1 MPISKLKAMPAFRV
15 DAPRQIRHAIALFT
29 IVWLIEV
36 GFAVW
41 LVMMGFDQAGQV
53 SAAKAVLMRQG
64 ILLVAI
70 VQGSW
75 LFLNAS
81 LIVGLC
87 QRQKLARMLE
97 LVLTIITTLAFIVVG
112 LPFRVSLIE
121 VGFFANAIATVL
133 IYTGPCTRWFQA
145 VASS

>member
-1 MPISKLKAMPAFRV
+1 MPISKLRAMPAFRV
-15 DAPRQIRHAIALFT
+15 DAPQQIRHAIALFT

-112 LPFRVSLIE
+112 PPFRVSLIE

>member
-1 MPISKLKAMPAFRV
+1 MPAFRV

-75 LFLNAS
+75 LFLNAG

-112 LPFRVSLIE
+112 FPFRVSLIE

>member
-1 MPISKLKAMPAFRV
+1 MPAFRV

-29 IVWLIEV
+29 I
-36 GFAVW
+36 VW

-75 LFLNAS
+75 LFLNAG

-112 LPFRVSLIE
+112 FPFRVSLIE

>member
-1 MPISKLKAMPAFRV
+1 MPAFRV
-15 DAPRQIRHAIALFT
+15 DAPQQIRHAIALFT

-81 LIVGLC
+81 LIVGLR

-112 LPFRVSLIE
+112 PPFRVSLIE

>member
-15 DAPRQIRHAIALFT
+15 DAPQQIRHAIALFT

-112 LPFRVSLIE
+112 PPFRVSLIE

>member
-1 MPISKLKAMPAFRV
+1 MPAFRV
-15 DAPRQIRHAIALFT
+15 DAPQQIRHAIALFT

-112 LPFRVSLIE
+112 PPFRVSLIE

>member
-1 MPISKLKAMPAFRV
+1 MPAFRV

-112 LPFRVSLIE
+112 FPFRVSLIE

>member
-1 MPISKLKAMPAFRV
+1 MPAFRD

-36 GFAVW
+36 GLAVW
-41 LVMMGFDQAGQV
+41 FMMMGFDEVGQV
-53 SAAKAVLMRQG
+53 PAAKAALMRQG
-64 ILLVAI
+64 FAWVAI
-70 VQGSW
+70 VQAFW
-75 LFLNAS
+75 LSLNAS

-97 LVLTIITTLAFIVVG
+97 LALTIVTTLAFIVAG
-112 LPFRVSLIE
+112 FPFRVSLVE
-121 VGFFANAIATVL
+121 VGFLANAIATVL
-133 IYTGPCTRWFQA
+133 IFTGPCTRWFQA

>member
-1 MPISKLKAMPAFRV
+1 MPAFRV
-15 DAPRQIRHAIALFT
+15 DAPQQIRHAIALFT

-75 LFLNAS
+75 LFFNAS

-112 LPFRVSLIE
+112 PPFRVSLIE

>member
-1 MPISKLKAMPAFRV
+1 MPIGKLKAMPAFRA
-15 DAPRQIRHAIALFT
+15 DAPLQIRHAIALFT

-41 LVMMGFDQAGQV
+41 LMTMGFD
-53 SAAKAVLMRQG
+53 SAAQLSAEKAVLMRKG
-64 ILLVAI
+64 AVMIAI
-70 VQGSW
+70 VQAFW
-75 LFLNAS
+75 LALNAS

-97 LVLTIITTLAFIVVG
+97 LVLTIVTTLAFIVAG

-133 IYTGPCTRWFQA
+133 IFTGPSTRWFQA

>member
-1 MPISKLKAMPAFRV
+1 MPISKLKAMPAFRD

-29 IVWLIEV
+29 IVWLIEI

-41 LVMMGFDQAGQV
+41 LLTVSFDLAGQV
-53 SAAKAVLMRQG
+53 SAEKAALMRKNAVT
-64 ILLVAI
+64 IAI
-70 VQGSW
+70 VQAFW
-75 LFLNAS
+75 LSLNAG

-87 QRQKLARMLE
+87 RRQKLARMLE
-97 LVLTIITTLAFIVVG
+97 LVFTIVTTLAFIVAG
-112 LPFRVSLIE
+112 LPFGMSLIE

-133 IYTGPCTRWFQA
+133 IFTGPCTRWFQA

>member
-1 MPISKLKAMPAFRV
+1 MPISKLKTMPAFRV

-75 LFLNAS
+75 LFLNAG

-112 LPFRVSLIE
+112 FPFRVSLIE

>member
-1 MPISKLKAMPAFRV
+1 MPAFRD

-29 IVWLIEV
+29 IVWLIEI

-41 LVMMGFDQAGQV
+41 LLTVSFDLAGQV
-53 SAAKAVLMRQG
+53 SAEKAALMRKNAVT
-64 ILLVAI
+64 IAI
-70 VQGSW
+70 VQAFW
-75 LFLNAS
+75 LSLNAG

-87 QRQKLARMLE
+87 RRQKLARMLE
-97 LVLTIITTLAFIVVG
+97 LVFTIVTTLAFIVAG
-112 LPFRVSLIE
+112 LPFGMSLIE

-133 IYTGPCTRWFQA
+133 IFTGPCTRWFQA

>member
-1 MPISKLKAMPAFRV
+1 MPAFRV
-15 DAPRQIRHAIALFT
+15 DAPQQIRHAIALFT

-75 LFLNAS
+75 LFE
-81 LIVGLC
+81 
-87 QRQKLARMLE
+87 R
-97 LVLTIITTLAFIVVG
+97 
-112 LPFRVSLIE
+112 
-121 VGFFANAIATVL
+121 
-133 IYTGPCTRWFQA
+133 
-145 VASS
+145 

>member
-1 MPISKLKAMPAFRV
+1 MPAFRV

>member
-1 MPISKLKAMPAFRV
+1 MPAFRV
-15 DAPRQIRHAIALFT
+15 DAPLQIRHAIALFT

-41 LVMMGFDQAGQV
+41 LVMMGFDQVGHV
-53 SAAKAVLMRQG
+53 PAAKAVLMRQG
-64 ILLVAI
+64 VLLVAI
-70 VQGSW
+70 VQAFW
-75 LFLNAS
+75 LSLNAS

-87 QRQKLARMLE
+87 QRHKLARMLE
-97 LVLTIITTLAFIVVG
+97 LVLTIITTLAFIVAG
-112 LPFRVSLIE
+112 FPFRVSLIE

-145 VASS
+145 AAAS

>member
-1 MPISKLKAMPAFRV
+1 MPAFRV
-15 DAPRQIRHAIALFT
+15 DAPQQIRHAIALFT
-29 IVWLIEV
+29 IIWLIEV

-112 LPFRVSLIE
+112 PPFRVSLIE

>member
-75 LFLNAS
+75 LFLNAG

-112 LPFRVSLIE
+112 FPFRVSLIE

>member
-112 LPFRVSLIE
+112 FPFRVSLIE

>member
-1 MPISKLKAMPAFRV
+1 
-15 DAPRQIRHAIALFT
+15 
-29 IVWLIEV
+29 
-36 GFAVW
+36 
-41 LVMMGFDQAGQV
+41 
-53 SAAKAVLMRQG
+53 MRQG

-112 LPFRVSLIE
+112 PPFRVSLIE

>member
-15 DAPRQIRHAIALFT
+15 DAPQQIRHAIALFT

-75 LFLNAS
+75 LFFNAS

-112 LPFRVSLIE
+112 PPFRVSLIE

>member
-1 MPISKLKAMPAFRV
+1 MPAFRV
-15 DAPRQIRHAIALFT
+15 DAPLQIRHAIALFT

-36 GFAVW
+36 GFAIW
-41 LVMMGFDQAGQV
+41 LMMMGFDQAGRV
-53 SAAKAVLMRQG
+53 PAEKAALMRKG
-64 ILLVAI
+64 IVMIAI
-70 VQGSW
+70 VQAFW
-75 LFLNAS
+75 LSLNAS

-97 LVLTIITTLAFIVVG
+97 LVLTIVTTLALIVAG

-145 VASS
+145 AAP